1 MACLSEI
8 FSVHQNLLVD
18 VLRFYNFTY
27 IFHYWPRKKVK
38 LPVKINGRNSTCG
51 LNVKSEDAVPMGIR
65 QTLKVLSI
73 GFNVG
78 LIGTNTDPAKFNRCF
93 THFREWI
100 IYLMAKTAHYGLFA
114 KFFEESE
121 RKTAK
126 DFIHQNQKRP
136 I

>member
-1 MACLSEI
+1 MPL
-8 FSVHQNLLVD
+8 
-18 VLRFYNFTY
+18 T
-27 IFHYWPRKKVK
+27 
-38 LPVKINGRNSTCG
+38 KINGQNSTCG

-93 THFREWI
+93 TQKQLI
-100 IYLMAKTAHYGLFA
+100 KAYLLNFLKNLKEKGL
-114 KFFEESE
+114 KILYI
-121 RKTAK
+121 K
-126 DFIHQNQKRP
+126 IKRP

>member
-1 MACLSEI
+1 MWLI
-8 FSVHQNLLVD
+8 FPSSFPSTKTYKSMNC
-18 VLRFYNFTY
+18 NFTN
-27 IFHYWPRKKVK
+27 IISFTTDWEKVK
-38 LPVKINGRNSTCG
+38 LPVKINGPNSTCR
-51 LNVKSEDAVPMGIR
+51 LNVKSEDAVPMSIR

-78 LIGTNTDPAKFNRCF
+78 LIGADADPEKFNWCF

-100 IYLMAKTAHYGLFA
+100 IYLMAKTAHQSLFA
-114 KFFEESE
+114 KIFEEFE
-121 RKTAK
+121 RKMAK